1 MLKLLMLPEWN
12 VTSLT
17 CFDVSTLPFSLQ
29 RKGGDISNL
38 FNHMCRVRMVYA
50 STIETVETGI
60 HIVNDGAVFL
70 MGSVMEIVLNVPG
83 LALKNG

>member
-1 MLKLLMLPEWN
+1 
-12 VTSLT
+12 
-17 CFDVSTLPFSLQ
+17 
-29 RKGGDISNL
+29 
-38 FNHMCRVRMVYA
+38 MVYA
-50 STIETVETGI
+50 STIETDETGI